1 MLYFSPILEE
11 TSGQSYEKIYR
22 LVKTSLFRSSVV
34 TSEIELNKTF
44 MLFRIKYIIK
54 SKKRPG
60 TFLKKNKSIISDD
73 YSVSFSMEKVNFHN
87 KVGRSKK

>member
-1 MLYFSPILEE
+1 LELESKLINLGLNQRYFH
-11 TSGQSYEKIYR
+11 KNR
-22 LVKTSLFRSSVV
+22 V
-34 TSEIELNKTF
+34 SEGSA
-44 MLFRIKYIIK
+44 Y
-54 SKKRPG
+54 